1 MIPEQ
6 HHDNVPLYVLGEMDD
21 AERVAFE
28 VLLARSPELRQE
40 VRACAEAMGA
50 LASEPGA
57 PRELPPHV
65 WAGIEQRLDAEAG
78 VPTVVATTFPGGPRA
93 ERAAG
98 NAKWWANWAW
108 PVAAAFLL
116 GLNFLQWIGRTGAV
130 RAPVFAEAEGDVR
143 GETDL
148 ARGGEA
154 AVQSGVRTGDVGTG
168 RSAFVATSVAE
179 GEATDSRRGVS
190 SMDELTEARGRA
202 QRLAE
207 DYRRLAREYD
217 ELAEA
222 VLPLVQAGVL
232 ERTPPV
238 VWTAELRSGSDVA
251 AGAGTGLWD
260 RAREVAPARGVA
272 VLPDRWNFRSGGATA
287 ESPDV
292 ALIGGGMGAADT
304 RGEAAAGA
312 FAMVALNN
320 EQGLGYLDVYNL
332 PVTAPG
338 TALQVWL
345 QAREGG
351 AFVALGA
358 VPEVLAGGSGGL
370 VFRIPGDAGDAARVV
385 VTIEPS
391 AGVAQP
397 TGPVVLE
404 GP

>member
-6 HHDNVPLYVLGEMDD
+6 QHDNVPLYVLGEMDD
-21 AERVAFE
+21 AERAAFE

-50 LASEPGA
+50 LASESGA

-78 VPTVVATTFPGGPRA
+78 VPTVVATTSPGGAR
-93 ERAAG
+93 ERRVAAD
-98 NAKWWANWAW
+98 AKWWMKWAW
-108 PVAAAFLL
+108 PVAATLLL

-143 GETDL
+143 GVGDL
-148 ARGGEA
+148 ARGGEP
-154 AVQSGVRTGDVGTG
+154 AVKSGERTGDFGTG
-168 RSAFVATSVAE
+168 RSAFVATSVDA
-179 GEATDSRRGVS
+179 GGATDSRRGVS
-190 SMDELTEARGRA
+190 SMDELAEARGRA

-251 AGAGTGLWD
+251 VGAGTGLWD

-272 VLPDRWNFRSGGATA
+272 VLPDRWNFRSGGATG
-287 ESPDV
+287 ESPEV
-292 ALIGGGMGAADT
+292 ALIGSGMGTADT
-304 RGEAAAGA
+304 PADSSVGA
-312 FAMVALNN
+312 FAMVALNK

-332 PVTAPG
+332 PVAAPG

-391 AGVAQP
+391 AGSVQP